1 MDTDARTYS
10 SISISMDLS
19 SKKRHLDLPAYKIEI
34 ILIMSFSL
42 VEVGVFWEIHGV
54 SLIKLL
60 CIHKSEII
68 LGFLLVFV
76 KKIPVTLRVRTLMAA
91 SNLNKDNPMHPWLL
105 LCHPPLL

>member
-1 MDTDARTYS
+1 MDTDARAHS
-10 SISISMDLS
+10 SISISVDLGG
-19 SKKRHLDLPAYKIEI
+19 KKGDFDLPAYKIEI
-34 ILIMSFSL
+34 ILITSFSF
-42 VEVGVFWEIHGV
+42 VEVGIFWEIHGV

-76 KKIPVTLRVRTLMAA
+76 RKIPVTLRVRTLMAA
-91 SNLNKDNPMHPWLL
+91 SNLDNPMQPWLL